1 VEGEVGCEAGTAG
14 LFEEAVPVEEVI
26 EGESGGVIEGVVDWV
41 IGQGYSRYVLVGWIA
56 DE

>member
-1 VEGEVGCEAGTAG
+1 MGCEVGTTG

-26 EGESGGVIEGVVDWV
+26 EGESGGVIKGVVDWV

-56 DE
+56 DEQS